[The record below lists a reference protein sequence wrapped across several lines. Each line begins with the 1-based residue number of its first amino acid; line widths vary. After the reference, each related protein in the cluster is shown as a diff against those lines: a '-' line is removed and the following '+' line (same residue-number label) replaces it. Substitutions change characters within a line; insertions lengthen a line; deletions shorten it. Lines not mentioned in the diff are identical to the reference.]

1 MIMIKVHVSGLMIC
15 GMKSSVL
22 EAPDTQV
29 LCSTELE
36 REKREKFSGILCIFF
51 FHGQNSSISENNL
64 AFVRTPMRE
73 AAFFTLSMK
82 WEVVWEKVR
91 ERKRRCCSGFLF
103 HGKFFEKFVK
113 SKCYVPSFKWHSTIV
128 CSRKR

>member
-1 MIMIKVHVSGLMIC
+1 MIKVHVSGLMIC

-51 FHGQNSSISENNL
+51 FMDRIPVSQK
-64 AFVRTPMRE
+64 T
-73 AAFFTLSMK
+73 TLH
-82 WEVVWEKVR
+82 
-91 ERKRRCCSGFLF
+91 L
-103 HGKFFEKFVK
+103 
-113 SKCYVPSFKWHSTIV
+113 
-128 CSRKR
+128 